1 MVPLPP
7 LSHTFGRAPSS
18 STMEPDEYKKQLHI
32 LEAGWKPSD
41 RCGTPGCTLPDFHEG
56 LCSTEQVLGR
66 RKRPAP
72 AAPARESGSER
83 GGGRKKHDRILLGD
97 VGASQDDDVS
107 HGDDDDS
114 LSLQPSAA
122 TGPDPD
128 PEGFLE
134 GEEERLYAQLAA
146 VRARKAA
153 LAAGQGGDKSAAGI
167 EAMGSYTAA
176 TPHLRRAPTPAPAPT
191 TAPTAPTATTATAA
205 TSSTAATPAIATVA
219 PPHPPP
225 PLAQRQNSL
234 PGPRPWSAW
243 ASLELRSLLGEW
255 HLAEQAADIVEH
267 SGAKS
272 VLELETCADLK
283 REVCPLCPLR
293 ALRALCALCALRT
306 NATPCALRWRRAL
319 ASSRCRRAG
328 STSCSPS

>member
-1 MVPLPP
+1 
-7 LSHTFGRAPSS
+7 
-18 STMEPDEYKKQLHI
+18 MEPDEDLYRRQLHI
-32 LEAGWKPSD
+32 FEAEWKPAD
-41 RCGTPGCTLPDFHEG
+41 RCGTPGCTLADFHDG

-72 AAPARESGSER
+72 AAPARASGSER
-83 GGGRKKHDRILLGD
+83 GGGRKKRDRILLDGD
-97 VGASQDDDVS
+97 GVSQDDDVS

-114 LSLQPSAA
+114 LSLQRSAA
-122 TGPDPD
+122 AGPDPD

-146 VRARKAA
+146 VRARRVA

-167 EAMGSYTAA
+167 ETMGSYTAA
-176 TPHLRRAPTPAPAPT
+176 APHLRRAPTPAPAPT
-191 TAPTAPTATTATAA
+191 TAPTAPTAPTATAATAA

-283 REVCPLCPLR
+283 REVCPRCPLC
-293 ALRALCALCALRT
+293 ALRALCALCALCTLRT
-306 NATPCALRWRRAL
+306 PATPCALRWRRAL

>member
-1 MVPLPP
+1 
-7 LSHTFGRAPSS
+7 
-18 STMEPDEYKKQLHI
+18 MEPDEDLYRRQLHI
-32 LEAGWKPSD
+32 FEAEWKPAD
-41 RCGTPGCTLPDFHEG
+41 RCGTPGCTLADFHDG

-72 AAPARESGSER
+72 AAPARASGSVR
-83 GGGRKKHDRILLGD
+83 GGGPKKH
-97 VGASQDDDVS
+97 ASIVLDDDGVS
-107 HGDDDDS
+107 QEDDAIHDDDDDS
-114 LSLQPSAA
+114 LSLQHSAA
-122 TGPDPD
+122 DPD

-146 VRARKAA
+146 VQARKVAR
-153 LAAGQGGDKSAAGI
+153 AAGQGGGKSAPGI
-167 EAMGSYTAA
+167 EAMGSYAA
-176 TPHLRRAPTPAPAPT
+176 AAPHLRPAPSPAPAPT
-191 TAPTAPTATTATAA
+191 PAPTAPTATAATAATAATTATAA
-205 TSSTAATPAIATVA
+205 VA
-219 PPHPPP
+219 P

-283 REVCPLCPLR
+283 REVCSLCALCPLCPLC
-293 ALRALCALCALRT
+293 ALCALCALRT
-306 NATPCALRWRRAL
+306 SATPCALRWRRAP